1 MVIDFREKIN
11 FLKDLIAK
19 KSRHSLSLKLIIAI
33 GILVL
38 TGSSIFW
45 YMIIIRS
52 EQEFLNNSIRQ
63 TAAYTAMIEKSIF
76 INMHARQIGTIQD
89 TIEIMGTSENIMNMK
104 VYNLKGEVRFSSDR
118 TMIGKKIDINASCRL
133 CHTNPSKPHET
144 LKMHNSSMWTI
155 IKGDDGR
162 VLRFLRPI
170 VNQKSCYTAACHYH
184 PADKKILGIMET
196 DYSLSSIDR
205 TLRRQKIETLI
216 FGIIFTFFFCIV
228 LCIILWKIL
237 IKPIQLLAEGMQR
250 VSQGDLNHRVEIKT
264 RDEMGMLAETFNSM
278 TRELRNARQKLENWA
293 KELEAEVAKKTE
305 EIRRGQE
312 QLIHTEK
319 LASLGR
325 MAAGVAHEINSPLT
339 GIVTFAHL
347 MLKRIPPENKM
358 DREDLEV
365 IIEQAE
371 RCSKIIKGLLGFSR
385 AIPAERTDIDIN
397 DTIRHALEIIQ
408 NQAKFHNIK
417 IITDLSPDLPLIVGD
432 ASQLQQVFMNL
443 LINAADAMN
452 DRGQITIATRLTTE
466 EDKEFIEIEFTDT
479 GPGIPEE
486 HMGKLFEP
494 FFTTKPVGKGTGL
507 GLAVSHGIV
516 RKHGGHIKVKS
527 APGKGTSFFIR
538 LPKATRGPDTG
549 GSIQGSYPKNL
560 L

>member
-1 MVIDFREKIN
+1 MVIDFKEKID

-19 KSRHSLSLKLIIAI
+19 KSRHSLSLKLIVAI

-45 YMIIIRS
+45 YMIIIRG
-52 EQEFLNNSIRQ
+52 EQEFLNNSIRY

-76 INMHARQIGTIQD
+76 TNMHARQVGTIQE
-89 TIEIMGTSENIMNMK
+89 TIEVIGSSEDVISID
-104 VYNLKGEVRFSSDR
+104 VYNLLGEVRFSSDR
-118 TMIGKKIDINASCRL
+118 AMVGRKIDVDTSCRL
-133 CHTNPSKPHET
+133 CHTDPERPGET
-144 LKMHNSSMWTI
+144 LKMKGGSMWTI
-155 IKGDDGR
+155 KKGDGGR
-162 VLRFLRPI
+162 VLKFLRPV
-170 VNQKSCYTAACHYH
+170 VNQESCYTASCHYH
-184 PADKKILGIMET
+184 PPDRKILGILET
-196 DYSLSSIDR
+196 DYSLANIDG
-205 TLRRQKIETLI
+205 TLRRQKIETLT

-237 IKPIQLLAEGMQR
+237 IRPLQLLAEGMER
-250 VSQGDLNHRVEIKT
+250 VSKGDLDHRVEIKT

-278 TRELRNARQKLENWA
+278 TRELRSARQRLENWA

-347 MLKRIPPENKM
+347 MLQRIPPENKM

-385 AIPAERTDIDIN
+385 AIPAERADVDVN
-397 DTIRHALEIIQ
+397 DTIRHTLDIIR

-417 IITDLSPDLPLIVGD
+417 IETDLSPDLPLITGD

-452 DRGQITIATRLTTE
+452 DKGRIRIATRPVTE
-466 EDKEFIEIEFTDT
+466 DGSEFIEIEFTDS

-516 RKHGGHIKVKS
+516 RKHGGQIRVES
-527 APGKGTSFFIR
+527 ALGKGTSFFIR
-538 LPKATRGPDTG
+538 LPRAAKGTDGGDAAPRGL
-549 GSIQGSYPKNL
+549 QQA
-560 L
+560 

>member
-1 MVIDFREKIN
+1 MFFDFKGKIN

-19 KSRHSLSLKLIIAI
+19 KSRHSLSLKLIVAI

-45 YMIIIRS
+45 YMIIIRG
-52 EQEFLNNSIRQ
+52 EQEFLNNSIRH

-76 INMHARQIGTIQD
+76 INMHTRQVGTIQD
-89 TIEIMGTSENIMNMK
+89 TIETIGSSEDVKNIK
-104 VYNLKGEVRFSSDR
+104 IYNLQGEVRFSSDR
-118 TMIGKKIDINASCRL
+118 KMIGKKIDINSSCRL
-133 CHTNPSKPHET
+133 CHTNPDRPHET
-144 LKMHNSSMWTI
+144 LKMQDNSMWTI
-155 IKGDDGR
+155 IKDDHGR

-170 VNQKSCYTAACHYH
+170 VNQKSCYTASCHQH
-184 PADKKILGIMET
+184 KPDKKILGILET
-196 DYSLSSIDR
+196 DYSLSGIDS
-205 TLRRQKIETLI
+205 TLRKQKIETLT

-237 IKPIQLLAEGMQR
+237 INPLQLLAEGMQR
-250 VSQGDLNHRVEIKT
+250 VSKGDLNHRVDIKT
-264 RDEMGMLAETFNSM
+264 RDELGMLAETFNSM

-347 MLKRIPPENKM
+347 MLKRTPPENKM

-385 AIPAERTDIDIN
+385 AIPAERADIDIN
-397 DTIRHALEIIQ
+397 NTIRHTLEIIQ

-417 IITDLSPDLPLIVGD
+417 IITDLSPDLPRIVGD

-452 DRGQITIATRLTTE
+452 DRGQITIATRQITE
-466 EDKEFIEIEFTDT
+466 DGKEFIEIEFTDT

-486 HMGKLFEP
+486 HMSKLFEP

-507 GLAVSHGIV
+507 GLAVTHGIV

-527 APGKGTSFFIR
+527 TLGKGTSFLIR
-538 LPKATRGPDTG
+538 LPRPTEETDVDKT
-549 GSIQGSYPKNL
+549 QGSSPKEL
-560 L
+560 Q

>member
-1 MVIDFREKIN
+1 MVIDIREQIN

-19 KSRHSLSLKLIIAI
+19 KSRHSLSLKLIVAI

-45 YMIIIRS
+45 YMIIIRG
-52 EQEFLNNSIRQ
+52 EQEFLNNSIRH

-76 INMHARQIGTIQD
+76 INMHARQVGTIQD
-89 TIEIMGTSENIMNMK
+89 TIEIIGSSENVMNIN
-104 VYNLKGEVRFSSDR
+104 VYNLEGEVRFSSDR
-118 TMIGKKIDINASCRL
+118 AMVGRKIDIDSSCRL
-133 CHTNPSKPHET
+133 CHTDPSKPEET
-144 LKMHNSSMWTI
+144 MTMKDSSMWTI

-170 VNQKSCYTAACHYH
+170 VNKESCYSASCHYH
-184 PADKKILGIMET
+184 PSDRKILGILET
-196 DYSLSSIDR
+196 DYSLANIDS
-205 TLRRQKIETLI
+205 TLRRQKIETI
-216 FGIIFTFFFCIV
+216 TFGIIFTFFFCIV

-237 IKPIQLLAEGMQR
+237 IKPLQLLADGMKR
-250 VSQGDLNHRVEIKT
+250 VSEGDLNHRVEIRTK
-264 RDEMGMLAETFNSM
+264 DEMGMLAETFNSM

-385 AIPAERTDIDIN
+385 AIPAERADIDIN
-397 DTIRHALEIIQ
+397 DTIRHTLEIIQ
-408 NQAKFHNIK
+408 NQAKFHNVKIK
-417 IITDLSPDLPLIVGD
+417 TDLSPDLPLIVGD

-452 DRGQITIATRLTTE
+452 DRGEITIATRLVTE
-466 EDKEFIEIEFTDT
+466 EGREFLEIEFTDT

-538 LPKATRGPDTG
+538 LPLVTGDSAPD
-549 GSIQGSYPKNL
+549 PA
-560 L
+560 